1 MGIDL
6 RFLGLAGRVSV
17 FVGLCHMVAC
27 TTDDSA
33 STDAGVGGA
42 AALADGSA
50 ATAGSSGSG
59 SGNAGSPPA
68 SGSVCAN
75 PVLLD
80 LTKPGITN
88 FDSYDSSD
96 ITKWTFALG
105 GDSSTGVYAGPFGY
119 GDNVVGTKTDAVE
132 TFDMVA
138 GFGSTYALR
147 VADSLADKYGGG
159 LGLWIDSC
167 LNATAFTGISFWV
180 RGIAPA
186 STATLSVRM
195 GDTVS
200 STPDAN
206 GKYGTCPGDSTT
218 CVNPQFSFPVTDTW
232 TEIRAP
238 WSAFKAGSAAGT
250 SVKPDGR
257 NIVQIQ
263 WDIGLSWVADDAG
276 VYVPVAAAY
285 ELVIDTVTFY

>member
-1 MGIDL
+1 
-6 RFLGLAGRVSV
+6 
-17 FVGLCHMVAC
+17 MVAC
-27 TTDDSA
+27 TTDD
-33 STDAGVGGA
+33 TDATNAGGA
-42 AALADGSA
+42 SGSGALPGGATATGGSA
-50 ATAGSSGSG
+50 GSG

-68 SGSVCAN
+68 SGSVCAS
-75 PVLLD
+75 PILLD
-80 LTKPGITN
+80 LAKPGIAD
-88 FDSYDSSD
+88 FDTYDSSD

-105 GDSSTGVYAGPFGY
+105 GDSATGVYAGPFGY
-119 GDNVVGTKTDAVE
+119 GDNVVGAKTDAVD

-138 GFGSTYALR
+138 GYSSTYALR

-159 LGLWIDSC
+159 LGLWIDNC

-186 STATLSVRM
+186 GTATLSVRM
-195 GDTVS
+195 GETIS
-200 STPDAN
+200 STPDSN
-206 GKYGTCPGDSTT
+206 GKYGICPGDSTT

-263 WDIGLSWVADDAG
+263 WDIGLSWAADDAG
-276 VYVPVAAAY
+276 VYVPVPAAY
-285 ELVIDTVTFY
+285 ELVVDTVTFY